1 MLKNTSSRLLAGTS
15 VLAILCLGG
24 CATEEYVDKQVAA
37 VQAQVTENAQGVAA
51 NRANVAENK
60 AGVSALR
67 AASDY
72 NQQVMASV
80 AVEFATASAKL
91 SSDDQAQ
98 LSKLADSLKSSNSL
112 ARVQIEGHADVRGG
126 KLANQKLS
134 RERAS
139 TVYRYLADQGIPTS
153 KMDLIA
159 QGEDKAK
166 GSKASPEDM
175 ANDRKVVVS
184 VLQ

>member
-1 MLKNTSSRLLAGTS
+1 MLKITPSRLLVGTS
-15 VLAILCLGG
+15 VFAILCLGG
-24 CATEEYVDKQVAA
+24 CATEDYVNKQVAA
-37 VQAQVTENAQGVAA
+37 VQAQVTENAQAVAA
-51 NRANVAENK
+51 NRAAVAENK
-60 AGVSALR
+60 AGVGALR
-67 AASDY
+67 AASDF
-72 NQQVMASV
+72 NQQTVASLDIN
-80 AVEFATASAKL
+80 FPTASAKL

-112 ARVQIEGHADVRGG
+112 ARVNIEGHADVRGG

-139 TVYRYLADQGIPTS
+139 SVYRYLADQGIPTS
-153 KMDLIA
+153 KMNLIA

-184 VLQ
+184 VVQ